1 MSSATLGNLVGA
13 QRPRID
19 HAPRYATSTGPEAIQ
34 LAAKA
39 GLVLDDWQQYLLT
52 CWLGETAT
60 GKWAASTVG
69 LMVSRQNGKGALL
82 EAREL
87 AGLFL
92 LEEPVIVH
100 TAHLQDTAN
109 VHFRRLV
116 ERIKDTPELEGR
128 LAKPGGIL
136 RGHGTETI
144 QLARNPRTG
153 VAPRLE
159 VRTRTGSGG
168 LGFSINCLVFDEAMI
183 ISDPMHQALVP
194 TLSAQSM
201 EGNLQRIYTGSAVDE
216 DNPSHQ
222 GVPFARIREQGIAGA
237 PGMMWSEW
245 SLDLNDPSEV
255 RLDEVTS
262 EDLAATNPGLEL
274 RISEDYIRAD
284 EMPALGSVGT
294 AVQRLGVGRWPRT
307 DGLDGVVIMPDEW
320 ADRID
325 AESQITGP
333 VCLAVDVDP
342 NRKWASVAAA
352 GFRADGN
359 LHVELICRERG
370 TGWVVD
376 YVAGRVEKHPVIAVI
391 IDGRSPANSLREG
404 LSERLPLGKLRPNEI
419 SVLMAV
425 QHAEACGMFFDAV
438 QQNRLRHIG
447 QPELAEALRGATK
460 RPLTDA
466 WAWSRINSTVD
477 ISPLVA
483 CTLALWGSEV
493 FREGVPRVWI

>member
-1 MSSATLGNLVGA
+1 MSSATLERLVGA

-19 HAPRYATSTGPEAIQ
+19 HVPRYATSTGPEAVA

-39 GLVLDDWQQYLLT
+39 GLILDDWQQYLLT
-52 CWLGETAT
+52 CWLGETAG
-60 GKWAASTVG
+60 GKWSASTIG

-144 QLARNPRTG
+144 QLSRNPETG

-168 LGFSINCLVFDEAMI
+168 LGFSINLLVFDEAMI

-194 TLSAQSM
+194 TLSAQSIG
-201 EGNLQRIYTGSAVDE
+201 GNLQRIYTGSAVDE

-222 GVPFARIREQGIAGA
+222 GIPFARVREQGIAGA
-237 PGMMWSEW
+237 PGTMYSEW
-245 SLDLNDPSEV
+245 SLDLADPAEV
-255 RLDEVTS
+255 NLASITDE
-262 EDLAATNPGLEL
+262 ELRATNPGAEI
-274 RISEDYIRAD
+274 RIGLPYIRQD
-284 EMPALGSVGT
+284 EIPALGARGT
-294 AVQRLGVGRWPRT
+294 AVQRLGVGLWPRT
-307 DGLDGVVIMPDEW
+307 DGLEGVVIMPDEW
-320 ADRID
+320 VARTD
-325 AESQITGP
+325 AESKITGP
-333 VCLAVDVDP
+333 VCLAIDVDP
-342 NRKWASVAAA
+342 ARKWCSVAAA
-352 GFRADGN
+352 GFRADGKP
-359 LHVELICRERG
+359 HVEMIERRRG
-370 TGWVVD
+370 TGWALDYMLERVD
-376 YVAGRVEKHPVIAVI
+376 RHPVIAVL

-404 LSERLPLGKLRPNEI
+404 LAERLPVGKLRPNEI
-419 SVLMAV
+419 TVLTAV

-438 QQNRLRHIG
+438 QQDRLRHIG

-493 FREGVPRVWI
+493 FREGVPRVWV